1 MYEFHIVIV
10 QVQDSTCLFQCM
22 NRSRLSLRFS
32 IFLLFFLARHH
43 LTLHALK
50 VLKNF
55 LRLLNSRLIWRSGN
69 SFYKVHVCQIFLI
82 LWHVMWKQF
91 FNLRVWQVERG
102 KVGDGCLKLL
112 LIDVFSIVY
121 VSFLELPNECGEC
134 LFSANYHL
142 SSYFWKHELNA
153 WEVEYFFKILV
164 IVF

>member
-69 SFYKVHVCQIFLI
+69 SFYKVNLKLYLLVTQPTYPHLAWALCENCPFPEGHKQRSTISNLI
-82 LWHVMWKQF
+82 LQRHFQLVQ
-91 FNLRVWQVERG
+91 NT
-102 KVGDGCLKLL
+102 
-112 LIDVFSIVY
+112 VY
-121 VSFLELPNECGEC
+121 I
-134 LFSANYHL
+134 YKYIHI
-142 SSYFWKHELNA
+142 Y
-153 WEVEYFFKILV
+153 I
-164 IVF
+164 